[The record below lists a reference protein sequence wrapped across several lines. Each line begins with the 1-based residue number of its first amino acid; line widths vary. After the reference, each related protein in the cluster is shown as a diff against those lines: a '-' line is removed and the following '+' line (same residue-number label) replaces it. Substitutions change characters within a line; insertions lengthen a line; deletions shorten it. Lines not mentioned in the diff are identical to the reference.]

1 MSCSLLKAGICS
13 SPAFLRKGRRYIKS
27 MYLVGGK
34 EHRSSL
40 LFKEVHMPVS
50 IIREHCNHIYLIC
63 Q

>member
-1 MSCSLLKAGICS
+1 MLPSQSWHMFIARF
-13 SPAFLRKGRRYIKS
+13 PAKGTQLHQS
-27 MYLVGGK
+27 MYLAGGK

>member
-1 MSCSLLKAGICS
+1 MFIARF
-13 SPAFLRKGRRYIKS
+13 PAKGTQLHQS
-27 MYLVGGK
+27 MYLAGGK